1 MTLRVHLVSEH
12 ASPLALLGGVDAGGQ
27 NVHVATLA
35 TGLARLGADVV
46 VHTRRDDPSRQREV
60 QFAPGVLVDHVDAG
74 PPVPLPKDRLLPYMG
89 EFADDLTR
97 RWRARRPDVVHAHFW
112 MSGLAAVEA
121 GDRLGVPVA
130 LTYHALGVEKQRHQR
145 DADTSPAGRLAT
157 EQWLAAAVDRVIA
170 TTAAE
175 RRTLIAMGSPAHRV
189 DVVPCGVDLERF
201 RPDGPT
207 YPPRSGR
214 RRIVCVSRLV
224 RRKGIDDVVAAL
236 TQVPDAELLVA
247 GGPPAAMLPDDAE
260 ATYLR
265 ELAEELGVADRVE
278 LLGAVDR
285 HEVPSLLRSAE
296 VVCCTPWYEPFGLV
310 AVEAMACGVPVV
322 ATRVGGL
329 AETVRDGV
337 TGFLV
342 PPREPAA
349 IADALRR
356 VLDQPEL
363 QVSMRAQATRRAARY
378 GWDLVA
384 ERTLHVLSEVARL
397 GRGPATPVPRAATA
411 CRMAPDA
418 TIDSTLGPV
427 Q

>member
-1 MTLRVHLVSEH
+1 MRIHLVSEH

-27 NVHVATLA
+27 NVHVAALA
-35 TGLARLGADVV
+35 TGLARQGVEVV
-46 VHTRRDDPSRQREV
+46 VHTRRDDPSRERV
-60 QFAPGVLVDHVDAG
+60 VPFAPGVVIDHVDAG

-121 GDRLGVPVA
+121 GDRLGVPVT

-157 EQWLAAAVDRVIA
+157 EQWLATAVDRVIA

-175 RRTLIAMGSPAHRV
+175 RRTLVAMGAPTSRV
-189 DVVPCGVDLERF
+189 DVVPCGVDLDRF
-201 RPDGPT
+201 GPEGPR
-207 YPPRSGR
+207 YPPPSGR

-224 RRKGIDDVVAAL
+224 RRKGIDDVLTAL
-236 TQVPDAELLVA
+236 AQVPDAELLIA
-247 GGPPAAMLPDDAE
+247 GGPPAAMLPEDAE
-260 ATYLR
+260 AAYLR
-265 ELAEELGVADRVE
+265 QLAEELGVSDRVV

-285 HEVPSLLRSAE
+285 HEVPSLLRSAD

-329 AETVRDGV
+329 AETVRDGG

-342 PPREPAA
+342 PPRDPAS
-349 IADALRR
+349 IAEALDK
-356 VLDQPEL
+356 VLHVPGVA
-363 QVSMRAQATRRAARY
+363 VSMRAQAIRRAERY
-378 GWDLVA
+378 GWDLVS
-384 ERTLHVLSEVARL
+384 ERTLQVLHDVARR
-397 GRGPATPVPRAATA
+397 GRGPASPIPRAATS
-411 CRMAPDA
+411 CRNAPDS